1 MRFFTPLQ
9 LKKAM
14 FSQPDRMRA
23 LGRKLDGYLPG
34 SGISDD
40 FLAACDQQDNEALN
54 HALTKAVSS
63 LLGTDDI
70 PAGLEAYCRKCG
82 VSVSLAGMSDMNKVR
97 CVTDQQAA
105 IRFRLS
111 QEGV

>member
-14 FSQPDRMRA
+14 SGHRDRMEA
-23 LGRKLDGYLPG
+23 LGRKLDDYLPG

-40 FLAACDQQDNEALN
+40 FLAACDQQDSTALN
-54 HALTKAVSS
+54 NALTRAVAS
-63 LLGTDDI
+63 LLGTSDI
-70 PAGLEAYCRKCG
+70 PSGLEAYCRKCG
-82 VSVSLAGMSDMNKVR
+82 IDVSLGGMSDMNKIR
-97 CVTDQQAA
+97 RVTECRVA
-105 IRFRLS
+105 ILSRLD

>member
-14 FSQPDRMRA
+14 SGQRDRMET
-23 LGRKLDGYLPG
+23 LGRKLDDYLSDSSI
-34 SGISDD
+34 SGD
-40 FLAACDQQDNEALN
+40 FLAAYDRLDSEALN
-54 HALTKAVSS
+54 NALTRAVSS

-70 PAGLEAYCRKCG
+70 PAGLESYCRKCG
-82 VSVSLAGMSDMNKVR
+82 VSVSLSGMSDMNKIR
-97 CVTDQQAA
+97 CVTEHRSA
-105 IRFRLS
+105 ILSRLD